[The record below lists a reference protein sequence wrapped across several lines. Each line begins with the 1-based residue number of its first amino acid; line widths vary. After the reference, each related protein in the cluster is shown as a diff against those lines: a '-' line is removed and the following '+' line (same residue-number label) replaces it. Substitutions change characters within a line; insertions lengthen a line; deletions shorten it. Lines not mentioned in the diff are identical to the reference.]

1 MPVVFT
7 YQMTLCLFV
16 SYEAFDTNFAVG
28 TWVPMGSRSTDLR
41 TVPRFDPSEEVVG
54 ITDPLGYFDPL
65 GFAKVGDFEG
75 PLGKVKGKGQGP
87 S

>member
-1 MPVVFT
+1 
-7 YQMTLCLFV
+7 LK
-16 SYEAFDTNFAVG
+16 
-28 TWVPMGSRSTDLR
+28 RS
-41 TVPRFDPSEEVVG
+41 PRFDPSEEVVG

-75 PLGKVKGKGQGP
+75 PLGERRSWQGQ